1 MALPSGIVD
10 WFTYNGDG
18 QRVQKQDSTG
28 TTNHIWDGQK
38 ILLETNGG
46 NIIQVVYTLSLEAYG
61 ILVSQ
66 RRGGNTSLYLF
77 DGLHSTRQL
86 VGSTALVSD
95 SYTYDSFG
103 NTLIASGL
111 TVNPFRYVG
120 GLGYYFDIDT
130 QQSNL
135 RAAIMTPSLGAFSA
149 ETRSYLVSGEPVF
162 LCHNR
167 PISLTDPSGLKPGVI
182 TFPPPISPS
191 HPGAAWTCWC
201 NTRPWELKMQS
212 IRLRILQFDAPAAAA
227 TGSGR
232 ALLLSGPTHL
242 HAPRVEPS
250 SVLGEF
256 VRLPVC
262 GQQPGAKLHS
272 RLH

>member
-1 MALPSGIVD
+1 M
-10 WFTYNGDG
+10 
-18 QRVQKQDSTG
+18 
-28 TTNHIWDGQK
+28 
-38 ILLETNGG
+38 
-46 NIIQVVYTLSLEAYG
+46 
-61 ILVSQ
+61 
-66 RRGGNTSLYLF
+66 YLF

-135 RAAIMTPSLGAFSA
+135 RARYYDPIVGAFLA
-149 ETRSYLVSGEPVF
+149 ETRSYLVSGRT
-162 LCHNR
+162 CIYADNR

-191 HPGAAWTCWC
+191 HPRRGMDLLVQYPTMENSNAVHQVADT
-201 NTRPWELKMQS
+201 TIRRPRRRGHRFRAS
-212 IRLRILQFDAPAAAA
+212 PVTIRTDSFAR
-227 TGSGR
+227 TKG
-232 ALLLSGPTHL
+232 
-242 HAPRVEPS
+242 
-250 SVLGEF
+250 
-256 VRLPVC
+256 
-262 GQQPGAKLHS
+262 
-272 RLH
+272 